1 MKHHDASWSFLPQD
15 LEQLDRLLLTFLDA
29 TNARCAL
36 LVDRSGQLLTFAG
49 DGLTFDGTAFASL
62 AAADFAASDQLAQLL
77 GEDEFKAL
85 YHQGAKDSMYLVDIH
100 GRAILAALFNGGTTL
115 GLIRLTTRNL
125 LPEIETLFQ
134 IVSERGARAPEQ
146 SQYFDSGWLSEA
158 EGEIDKLFAE

>member
-29 TNARCAL
+29 TSARCAL

-49 DGLTFDGTAFASL
+49 DGLTFDGTTFASL
-62 AAADFAASDQLAQLL
+62 AAADFSASDQLAKLL

-115 GLIRLTTRNL
+115 GLVRLTTRNL

-134 IVSERGARAPEQ
+134 TVSERGAHAPDQ
-146 SQYFDSGWLSEA
+146 PQYFDSGWLSEA

>member
-15 LEQLDRLLLTFLDA
+15 LEQLDHLLLTFLD
-29 TNARCAL
+29 TTSARCAL

-85 YHQGAKDSMYLVDIH
+85 YHQGEKDSMYLVDIH

-115 GLIRLTTRNL
+115 GLVRLTTRRL

-134 IVSERGARAPEQ
+134 TVSERGAHAPDQ
-146 SQYFDSGWLSEA
+146 AQYFDSGWLSEA